1 MEKDKNDPNDESSK
15 LRGRMA
21 IGIQHQN
28 ISAAQEE
35 KRLNNKIS
43 QMYGVDSDEAI
54 NIHVDYHLDRI
65 SDFLLK
71 RARKNGMLESMF
83 FKRLNSLN
91 AIGYAYSVAQ
101 GELLEMAPPG
111 EGRFQHFARRRCR
124 QGSVVSPLDRGW
136 TGGAGGNGAAQGGRL
151 PVRRRPD
158 HRGHLPGPTALQCAA
173 FFGAGH
179 RLSDLAPGRRDGQC
193 PCGLRRRPP

>member
-21 IGIQHQN
+21 ISIQHQN

-43 QMYGVDSDEAI
+43 QMYGVDSGEAI
-54 NIHVDYHLDRI
+54 DIHVNYHLDRI
-65 SDFLLK
+65 SDFLLR

-101 GELLEMAPPG
+101 GELLEMAAVDILYKQLCNLHNNDQPTDD
-111 EGRFQHFARRRCR
+111 RY
-124 QGSVVSPLDRGW
+124 VSFYG
-136 TGGAGGNGAAQGGRL
+136 
-151 PVRRRPD
+151 
-158 HRGHLPGPTALQCAA
+158 
-173 FFGAGH
+173 
-179 RLSDLAPGRRDGQC
+179 
-193 PCGLRRRPP
+193 

>member
-101 GELLEMAPPG
+101 GELLEMAAVDILYKQLCNLHNNDQPTDD
-111 EGRFQHFARRRCR
+111 RY
-124 QGSVVSPLDRGW
+124 VSFYG
-136 TGGAGGNGAAQGGRL
+136 
-151 PVRRRPD
+151 
-158 HRGHLPGPTALQCAA
+158 
-173 FFGAGH
+173 
-179 RLSDLAPGRRDGQC
+179 
-193 PCGLRRRPP
+193 

>member
-21 IGIQHQN
+21 ISIQHQN

-43 QMYGVDSDEAI
+43 EMYGVDSDEAI
-54 NIHVDYHLDRI
+54 DIHINYHLDRI
-65 SDFLLK
+65 SAFLLR

-91 AIGYAYSVAQ
+91 ANGYAYSIAQ
-101 GELLEMAPPG
+101 GELLEMAAVDILYKQLCNLHNNDQPTDD
-111 EGRFQHFARRRCR
+111 RY
-124 QGSVVSPLDRGW
+124 VSFYG
-136 TGGAGGNGAAQGGRL
+136 
-151 PVRRRPD
+151 
-158 HRGHLPGPTALQCAA
+158 
-173 FFGAGH
+173 
-179 RLSDLAPGRRDGQC
+179 
-193 PCGLRRRPP
+193 